1 MKRKIYFIVFL
12 LSSFTMMAQQQLPN
26 TGFENWTSTVIFES
40 LSDWTCGNSE
50 NVYGNPGFS
59 KSEDS
64 YSGDFSVKLQPYLNG
79 EDTSFAYFYHGVIT
93 GDGPGAGIPYS
104 EDFDGIGGYY
114 KSDLAEHDSAV
125 IMLVKFL
132 NTVPTFFMTKI
143 GGVANDWTQFYFDVP
158 SGECDSVFVGF
169 ISSDVQLETV
179 YSFDSWIMFDSIYFT
194 NSLGENPDPELIP
207 NHDLENWYNVEY
219 SDPQSWHTLNSYFT
233 SIGVASVVES
243 NDVFEG
249 GSAAELVTS
258 LVMGEYIISG
268 YLSLGE
274 IFLDDDDP
282 VRGIP
287 YTDKPSK
294 LKGYYKYYPQETDVA
309 VVQVMFSNDDITV
322 GGGDFA
328 FVAASEYTY
337 FEVELNYE
345 GDPDTLTLVFSS
357 GSIEGSRLLLDNI
370 SFDFEVNV
378 ADESSNKYTVYP
390 NPANENVFVLFA
402 EQGNHIIQITDISG
416 RLIKKQTCNSNSQ
429 IQIDCTDLMPGVY
442 FIIDKS
448 TGERQQFVVAR

>member
-1 MKRKIYFIVFL
+1 MKRKICFIVFL

-26 TGFENWTSTVIFES
+26 GGFENWASTVIFES

-59 KSEDS
+59 KSEDA
-64 YSGDFSVKLQPYLNG
+64 YSGDYSVKLQPYLNG
-79 EDTSFAYFYHGVIT
+79 EDTSFSYFYHGEII

-104 EDFDGIGGYY
+104 ESFDGIGGYY

-132 NTVPTFFMTKI
+132 NTVPTFFATKI
-143 GGVANDWTQFYFDVP
+143 GGVASEWTQFYFDVP
-158 SGECDSVFVGF
+158 PGACDSVFVGF
-169 ISSDVQLETV
+169 ISSDIFLETV

-194 NSLGENPDPELIP
+194 NSLGEDPDPELIP
-207 NHDLENWYNVEY
+207 NHDLENWFDVEFT
-219 SDPQSWHTLNSYFT
+219 DPQSWHTLNSYFT
-233 SIGVASVVES
+233 AIGVSSVVES
-243 NDVFEG
+243 DDVFEG

-294 LKGYYKYYPQETDVA
+294 FKGYYKYYPQETDIA
-309 VVQVMFSNDDITV
+309 VVQVMFSDDDVTV
-322 GGGDFA
+322 GGGDYA

-337 FEVELNYE
+337 FEVELNYD

-378 ADESSNKYTVYP
+378 ADQNANKFTVYP
-390 NPANENVFVLFA
+390 NPANDILFVSFNQQSNSTL
-402 EQGNHIIQITDISG
+402 QITDISG
-416 RLIKKQTCNSNSQ
+416 RLLKEEDCNAHAQTK
-429 IQIDCTDLMPGVY
+429 IDCSDLVPGIY
-442 FIIDKS
+442 FISDKT
-448 TGERQQFVVAR
+448 TGVRQQFVVAR